1 MENDNPRAW
10 KSMVKPMIRVEWGQ
24 GNDVKPQVGQEIRAA
39 PHFLAFA
46 DLTSC
51 GMPKGGSERGDH
63 SERDGYRE

>member
-10 KSMVKPMIRVEWGQ
+10 KSMVKPMIQVEWGQ

-51 GMPKGGSERGDH
+51 GMA
-63 SERDGYRE
+63 